1 MNNNLDSVLQ
11 RFRAA
16 AAKFIETVDLLH
28 QLERDAFLA
37 DMSRCLSE
45 LYCSALYLPAVVP
58 DTTTI
63 DETPFPIDEWKTLER
78 SLTEKIGPI
87 DSYWQVFDST
97 ENADPVQGSL
107 AGDISE
113 IYFDL
118 KQDLRLEENCISQ
131 ADLLWEL
138 RDSFLRHWGRHLLN
152 ALAAIHHRHVE

>member
-1 MNNNLDSVLQ
+1 MDINPDPALQ

-16 AAKFIETVDLLH
+16 AIKFIETVDSLPH
-28 QLERDAFLA
+28 LECDAFLA

-45 LYCSALYLPAVVP
+45 LYCSALYLPAVEP
-58 DTTTI
+58 DTTTV
-63 DETPFPIDEWKTLER
+63 DDTPFPTDERKALER
-78 SLTEKIGPI
+78 LVAEKIGPM
-87 DSYWQVFDST
+87 DAYWQVFDST
-97 ENADPVQGSL
+97 ENTDPVQESL

-118 KQDLRLEENCISQ
+118 KQDLHLEEKAISK

-138 RDSFLRHWGRHLLN
+138 RESFRQHWGRHLLN